1 MGAFVDITAADGHQL
16 AAYLATP
23 PGKPRGAL
31 VVVQT
36 AFGVDDY
43 LRGVCD
49 AYAGEGY
56 AAIAPALYDRQQRNA
71 VFEHT
76 PEGGKAAGA
85 LRNRFVWADVLK
97 DVEAARLRVKD
108 FRKVGILGFCVGGSI
123 VWFAAQK
130 LDFACGSS
138 YYGKDIVDFLQPA
151 PKCPVIMHFG
161 AEDHLIPLADVEKIR
176 SAYPEV
182 PNYVYAAGHGFDS
195 KEGEPTRAARS
206 RTRDLFAKFI
216 G

>member
-1 MGAFVDITAADGHQL
+1 M
-16 AAYLATP
+16 
-23 PGKPRGAL
+23 
-31 VVVQT
+31 
-36 AFGVDDY
+36 
-43 LRGVCD
+43 C
-49 AYAGEGY
+49 
-56 AAIAPALYDRQQRNA
+56 
-71 VFEHT
+71 
-76 PEGGKAAGA
+76 
-85 LRNRFVWADVLK
+85 
-97 DVEAARLRVKD
+97 
-108 FRKVGILGFCVGGSI
+108 
-123 VWFAAQK
+123 
-130 LDFACGSS
+130 SS
-138 YYGKDIVDFLQPA
+138 DLDFLQPA